1 MEIYKHVIIVIFM
14 KVPFFVPWIT
24 NKDKQNV
31 LKSLNQRWLT
41 NGIFLQKFESNFQ
54 KYISSTYSIG
64 VGSGAQA
71 LHLAVRGLGIGP
83 GDEVIVPSFTFV
95 ATANAVTSCGAKPV
109 FADVDLD
116 TFNISIDSIEKLITK
131 KTKAIIPVHYAGQS
145 CDMDKINSISKKN
158 NLKIIED
165 CAHALGSTFKNNKC
179 GNLGAVG
186 CFSFYPTKIITT
198 GEGGMVTCN
207 NLELFK
213 KIKILKS
220 QAMSISS
227 NEREKLATWKY
238 DVTDLGYNYRLD
250 EIRSSL
256 GFSQLFRVDQINK
269 MRIKLASIYT
279 NSLSKIKGIETP
291 IIKDN
296 RNHIFH
302 LYSIKIT
309 DEYPLTRDELY
320 QKLTQKG
327 IGTSVQYTP
336 VHLMSYYKKK
346 NKNRSLKNSEKL
358 MNQVLCLP
366 IFPKMKLKEIQYVI
380 KNIKILN

>member
-1 MEIYKHVIIVIFM
+1 M

-24 NKDKQNV
+24 HKYKHNV

-54 KYISSTYSIG
+54 KYISSTYAIG

-116 TFNISIDSIEKLITK
+116 TFNISIDSIKKLITK
-131 KTKAIIPVHYAGQS
+131 KTKAIIPVHYGGQS
-145 CDMDKINSISKKN
+145 CDMDKIDSVSKN
-158 NLKIIED
+158 RNLKIIED
-165 CAHALGSTFKNNKC
+165 CAHALGSTFKNKKC
-179 GNLGAVG
+179 GNLGNVG

-207 NLELFK
+207 NPKLFK

-279 NSLSKIKGIETP
+279 DSLSKIKGIETP

-309 DEYPLTRDELY
+309 DEFPLTRDELF

-346 NKNRSLKNSEKL
+346 NKNKFLKNSEKL

-366 IFPKMKLKEIQYVI
+366 IFPKMSLKEIQYVI
-380 KNIKILN
+380 KNIKINS

>member
-41 NGIFLQKFESNFQ
+41 NGTFLQKFESNFQ